1 MKEADIIFERENRE
15 GVVPVGTYL
24 IDAAK
29 RLGIRPEL
37 PCNIEGKEHHCKIT
51 VRSGEGHLS
60 HPTRVEKE
68 FFEGDVTDSRLGCQ
82 VKIDSVG
89 EIKIM
94 TESKTEAETKEKEE
108 KDEKVREE
116 EYIKNFASLPLEKKM
131 ASLVKLEAMA
141 IGETLNYIANS
152 PYVVFD
158 KVLDVMASFGLKM
171 HEEEKAATRPEE
183 HMKGAANGNGTEKEP
198 SSASK
203 ASSET
208 LPREDTIIDA
218 EMPEETAEDK
228 PQGK

>member
-1 MKEADIIFERENRE
+1 MIEADIFFERENRE

-37 PCNIEGKEHHCKIT
+37 PCDIAAKQHHCKIT
-51 VRSGEGHLS
+51 VTSGEGHLS
-60 HPTRVEKE
+60 HPTSVEKE
-68 FFEGDVTDSRLGCQ
+68 YFEGDIADSRLGCQ
-82 VKIDSVG
+82 VKIDSAG
-89 EIKIM
+89 EIRIM

-108 KDEKVREE
+108 QDEKAREE

-171 HEEEKAATRPEE
+171 HDEEKAATRPDE
-183 HMKGAANGNGTEKEP
+183 HKQAAANGNGAKKET
-198 SSASK
+198 SSA
-203 ASSET
+203 AET
-208 LPREDTIIDA
+208 PAEEGAVDDTVIDA
-218 EMPEETAEDK
+218 EIPAGPAEAK
-228 PQGK
+228 